1 MKSKL
6 NHIATT
12 LTLTISFLLFFSAS
26 FSQEEMAVTEIENE
40 ISNDSIV
47 EKPKTLREYQRSGA
61 FYPYILL
68 TEQDTLE

>member
-26 FSQEEMAVTEIENE
+26 FSQEEMAVTEIEN
-40 ISNDSIV
+40 DSIV
-47 EKPKTLREYQRSGA
+47 EKPKTLREYQRS
-61 FYPYILL
+61 
-68 TEQDTLE
+68 